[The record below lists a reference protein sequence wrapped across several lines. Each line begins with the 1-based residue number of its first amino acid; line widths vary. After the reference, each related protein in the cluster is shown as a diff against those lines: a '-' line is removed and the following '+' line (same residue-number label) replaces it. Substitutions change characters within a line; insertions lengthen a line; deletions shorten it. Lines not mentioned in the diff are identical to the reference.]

1 VLGDSSAAGAGGAA
15 PQASR
20 HSAAAM
26 LAARSFTMSFGTR
39 AGNEWHVLMWP
50 ATGTPALD
58 EDNVAQA
65 P

>member
-1 VLGDSSAAGAGGAA
+1 
-15 PQASR
+15 
-20 HSAAAM
+20 
-26 LAARSFTMSFGTR
+26 MSFGTR